1 MANVP
6 DNKVTWFQL
15 PIDDEERAWKFYNS
29 VFGWTKE
36 AVIKDEKMMG
46 GINGELVS
54 RKYVSEPR
62 LVIHVPVIDDALEQI
77 KRNGGT
83 IVVDR
88 TDIPQIAM
96 VFATFKDTEG
106 NLVNIV
112 SNV

>member
-1 MANVP
+1 MTSVP
-6 DNKVTWFQL
+6 NNKVTWFQL
-15 PIDDEERAWKFYNS
+15 PIDNEERAWEFYGN

-36 AVIKDEKMMG
+36 DAIKDEKMIG

-54 RKYVSEPR
+54 REHISEPR
-62 LVIHVPVIDDALEQI
+62 LVIHVTNIDSALEEI
-77 KRNGGT
+77 KKNGGT
-83 IVVDR
+83 IIVDR

-112 SNV
+112 SNI